1 MKFLQED
8 TPITALLTRFMD
20 LILVNVLFVLCCVPI
35 LTIGASF
42 TAMYD
47 VCMKLA
53 LRENVKILSDFFG
66 SFARNL
72 KRSTLLYF
80 LTVAAGIFLIIDFRC
95 AVLWETSFRSLFQ
108 IVILSVGYF
117 YIAVASHAFP
127 ALAYFQAPV
136 VPTVRHAFVLAM
148 KNGIYTVFVMLM
160 DLLPLLI
167 LFLAPVLFFRILL
180 VWMSFGFA
188 LLAYLNSLHL
198 VRLFDP
204 ERVKELEEEEKV

>member
-80 LTVAAGIFLIIDFRC
+80 LDRK
-95 AVLWETSFRSLFQ
+95 
-108 IVILSVGYF
+108 SV
-117 YIAVASHAFP
+117 V
-127 ALAYFQAPV
+127 
-136 VPTVRHAFVLAM
+136 
-148 KNGIYTVFVMLM
+148 
-160 DLLPLLI
+160 
-167 LFLAPVLFFRILL
+167 
-180 VWMSFGFA
+180 
-188 LLAYLNSLHL
+188 
-198 VRLFDP
+198 
-204 ERVKELEEEEKV
+204 

>member
-117 YIAVASHAFP
+117 DNDANEQDKILESGVY
-127 ALAYFQAPV
+127 YYYYN
-136 VPTVRHAFVLAM
+136 VLPFENESM
-148 KNGIYTVFVMLM
+148 GKMGNQV
-160 DLLPLLI
+160 
-167 LFLAPVLFFRILL
+167 
-180 VWMSFGFA
+180 
-188 LLAYLNSLHL
+188 
-198 VRLFDP
+198 
-204 ERVKELEEEEKV
+204 E